1 MFILGISGIVWVLV
15 FEFFTFHSV
24 VPGFFLVL
32 DPRGRNGGL
41 VGTVG
46 STCTCEEFEDSEVVG
61 LVV

>member
-46 STCTCEEFEDSEVVG
+46 SNV
-61 LVV
+61 LVSNLRTVMLPV